1 MTLILIIAAGILL
14 AMILL
19 PLLGPI
25 AMIAVCI
32 AVIALLG
39 CSIIFSIGVG
49 MAAVDAAKEA
59 AAKAKKTKK
68 ETLRHLAAGSFFLVP
83 AFSQLPHQKRT

>member
-1 MTLILIIAAGILL
+1 MGLILIIAAGILL

-19 PLLGPI
+19 PLLCPI

-39 CSIIFSIGVG
+39 YRIFFRS
-49 MAAVDAAKEA
+49 A
-59 AAKAKKTKK
+59 
-68 ETLRHLAAGSFFLVP
+68 
-83 AFSQLPHQKRT
+83 